1 MQKMNENTE
10 KQQLTSQ
17 QTAYLLLRL
26 TMGLNFL
33 GHGLVRMP
41 KLEAFRNWMV
51 SAFQASILPSWS
63 VSIWSSILPFLELSI
78 GIALLLG
85 LFTYRVSIL
94 GALVIMTLIFGSCMI
109 ENWEWVSFQMIY
121 ALFFAVLI
129 SQVEH
134 NVFYVK
140 R

>member
-1 MQKMNENTE
+1 VTQGIAYARPCAEMYDPFGIGSSLQKNGLGGWE
-10 KQQLTSQ
+10 SP
-17 QTAYLLLRL
+17 RL
-26 TMGLNFL
+26 I
-33 GHGLVRMP
+33 
-41 KLEAFRNWMV
+41 EDDD
-51 SAFQASILPSWS
+51 AFQAS
-63 VSIWSSILPFLELSI
+63 
-78 GIALLLG
+78 
-85 LFTYRVSIL
+85 LFTYRISIL

-121 ALFFAVLI
+121 ALFFAILI